1 MITVFGSINL
11 DQVYQ
16 MPRLPQPGETL
27 LGDGYMQ
34 VPGGKGANQAL
45 AAKRSGAKVS
55 MLGCVGHDVNAELAL
70 SLLREEDV
78 DLSHLQYS
86 DNPTGCASI
95 WVTQEG
101 ENSIVVYSGANGDLK
116 AENSSKRVLGESDY
130 VLFQMEVPSAEN
142 QKMLQMAKEAGAY
155 TVLNLAPAMSL
166 PDTALSFVDFL
177 IVNEVEVAFL
187 ATEMGIESNDID
199 QLIHHFSTLYDLC
212 CVVTLGGEG
221 VKAGFK
227 GEQYSVPAQQ
237 VEVVD
242 TTAAGDSFIGGLCAS
257 LDRGDSL
264 QDALIFATRVAGLTC
279 TKMGAQTSLPY
290 LRESL

>member
-16 MPRLPQPGETL
+16 MSRLPQPGETL
-27 LGDGYMQ
+27 LGDGYIQ

-45 AAKRSGAKVS
+45 AAKRSGAKVC
-55 MLGCVGHDVNAELAL
+55 MLGCVGRDANAELAL
-70 SLLREEDV
+70 SLLREDEV

-101 ENSIVVYSGANGDLK
+101 ENSIVVYSGANGELK
-116 AENSSKRVLGESDY
+116 AENSSERVLGESDY
-130 VLFQMEVPSAEN
+130 VLLQMEVPITEN
-142 QKMLQMAKEAGAY
+142 EKLLQMAKEAGAY

-166 PDTALSFVDFL
+166 PETMLEHVDFL

-187 ATEMGIESNDID
+187 AAELGIEDNDID
-199 QLIHHFSTLYDLC
+199 KLIRHFSTVYNLC
-212 CVVTLGGEG
+212 CVVTLGSNG
-221 VKAGFK
+221 VKAGLK
-227 GEQYSVPAQQ
+227 GEKYFVVADP

-242 TTAAGDSFIGGLCAS
+242 TTAAGDSFIGALCAS

-264 QDALIFATRVAGLTC
+264 QNALIFATRVAGLAC
-279 TKMGAQTSLPY
+279 TKMGAQTSIPY